1 MLAFTLDCLFSVQ
14 LINQCFGGYSAE
26 TPTQQGQRLGYK
38 REFSSHLS
46 VEISAQLLQAG

>member
-38 REFSSHLS
+38 PRVFFTFECRD
-46 VEISAQLLQAG
+46 